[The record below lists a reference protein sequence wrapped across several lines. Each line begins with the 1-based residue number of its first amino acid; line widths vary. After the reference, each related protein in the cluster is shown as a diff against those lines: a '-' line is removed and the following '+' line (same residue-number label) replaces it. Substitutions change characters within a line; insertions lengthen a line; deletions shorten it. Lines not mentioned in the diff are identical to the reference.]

1 MKQMQHIFSV
11 ATHDL
16 KRVGMVFLLGLTC
29 CLALQAQHSRR
40 DDDAALRK
48 LQLAEMAIY
57 NLYVDSVNQNK
68 LVEDG
73 IRGMIEKLDPH
84 SSYSTA
90 QETKAMNE
98 PLQGSFEGIDAVA
111 VYGCVVVRSSW
122 TVLRSVQHGV
132 VSKLVASRKELFYL
146 GVLGGAL
153 LLFFFHCS
161 YFFCLLGFELS
172 PEMGC

>member
-1 MKQMQHIFSV
+1 MRGGEIAFDDTVQVLGRGLYI
-11 ATHDL
+11 
-16 KRVGMVFLLGLTC
+16 GFL
-29 CLALQAQHSRR
+29 
-40 DDDAALRK
+40 
-48 LQLAEMAIY
+48 
-57 NLYVDSVNQNK
+57 V
-68 LVEDG
+68 
-73 IRGMIEKLDPH
+73 
-84 SSYSTA
+84 
-90 QETKAMNE
+90 
-98 PLQGSFEGIDAVA
+98 QGSFEGIDAVA
-111 VYGCVVVRSSW
+111 VYGCVIVRSSW

>member
-11 ATHDL
+11 ATHGL
-16 KRVGMVFLLGLTC
+16 KRVGMIFLLGLTC
-29 CLALQAQHSRR
+29 CLALQAQHFRR

-98 PLQGSFEGIDAVA
+98 PLQGSF
-111 VYGCVVVRSSW
+111 
-122 TVLRSVQHGV
+122 
-132 VSKLVASRKELFYL
+132 
-146 GVLGGAL
+146 
-153 LLFFFHCS
+153 
-161 YFFCLLGFELS
+161 
-172 PEMGC
+172 

>member
-73 IRGMIEKLDPH
+73 IPGDDREGSIHTHLIQLRRKL
-84 SSYSTA
+84 
-90 QETKAMNE
+90 K
-98 PLQGSFEGIDAVA
+98 
-111 VYGCVVVRSSW
+111 R
-122 TVLRSVQHGV
+122 
-132 VSKLVASRKELFYL
+132 
-146 GVLGGAL
+146 
-153 LLFFFHCS
+153 
-161 YFFCLLGFELS
+161 
-172 PEMGC
+172 